1 MYGSVPETVS
11 LARVCKQTLCRN
23 NGLLSPQISTLIQD
37 LQELHAH
44 TPQEHVDYDTFQE
57 IRDELNCIQK
67 VPNTLY
73 LFPFCIPSYA
83 LRLRNITVLALDA
96 VYTQCE

>member
-1 MYGSVPETVS
+1 MD
-11 LARVCKQTLCRN
+11 LCRKPVLLHTKPVSQY
-23 NGLLSPQISTLIQD
+23 GLLPPQISTLIQD

-67 VPNTLY
+67 VQQHSLY
-73 LFPFCIPSYA
+73 LLHLF
-83 LRLRNITVLALDA
+83 LRISNITVPHG
-96 VYTQCE
+96 VHGVNGVHVVHRP

>member
-1 MYGSVPETVS
+1 MYGAHAGNFSIVTV
-11 LARVCKQTLCRN
+11 CIQTLIHVW
-23 NGLLSPQISTLIQD
+23 LPPLSLQISTLIQD

-67 VPNTLY
+67 VSNTLF
-73 LFPFCIPSYA
+73 LSLLPFLHPSSPFLSAILSY
-83 LRLRNITVLALDA
+83 
-96 VYTQCE
+96 